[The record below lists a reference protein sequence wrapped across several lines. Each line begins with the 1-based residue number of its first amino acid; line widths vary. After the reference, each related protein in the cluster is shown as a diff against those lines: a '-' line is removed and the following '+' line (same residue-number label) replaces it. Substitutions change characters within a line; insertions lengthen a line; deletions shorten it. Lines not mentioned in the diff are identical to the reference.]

1 MKLYNYKHEL
11 LAYLDDVNPSLEKIL
26 GGISTLSFV
35 FYKDKYDNENGLM
48 REDERYKYVV
58 NEAVVEYDG
67 EFFVIKNSTP
77 IHDEYGVIYKEVSC
91 KHMSVELSG
100 TKIDGLWGFSPTVE
114 SFESPYN
121 RPTTIYNAF
130 SDLLK
135 NHTNGWELGII
146 PDSEKR
152 RTFEF
157 EWVTPMQ
164 VIVDLSQVYG
174 YTPHFRTEYKY
185 GKICK
190 YVDLLTDDYGEIKG
204 YYRHESTLK
213 SIRKPITSEGI
224 TTRLYVFG
232 YNDITLNDIPTES
245 RTINGTSYNIHE
257 KGKSYIDNFDYYLK
271 QGYTYEECLKYFI
284 KTDVVR
290 DDLYV
295 DPEDLYTFGKEHIEK
310 VAMPNVSYTVV
321 ITDIDF
327 IGKPEIEIGHKIRI
341 YDDEMNVDLV
351 GRVSKISFSNDD
363 KENKLIEISN
373 YYTLLEEIDLLTDM
387 VIKQNTLQTRAIKRY
402 SKFANSIVINDSTGI
417 IVQSDRQDLI
427 NPNSRMAEDHIPYYR
442 DVVRIGEYEYGKYGI
457 QILDGELQMDRYDNK
472 TRVLINNDD
481 GFVMYRDKDGNGE
494 FGDNER
500 VFWVDYDGIA
510 HANGFTITNSDIFVG
525 EGETIMDRFD
535 TVTETID
542 GVKET
547 TTNLST
553 VVNQTAEQVS
563 LKANKTEV
571 SELRGVVDGYE
582 ERIQQ
587 AELKVT
593 ADAIIS
599 TVSETIETAKTE
611 AINTS
616 SQYVDG
622 QLVNYYTKTE
632 SDSKIEQT
640 ASSVAIEVANTQ
652 INNLQIGGANLLLN
666 SDEKKELNRA
676 EPNTYNHISYN
687 LVDDYKN
694 LTLSEDTTFV
704 LSFTSDRNGNFDKEC
719 FDSITFDDG
728 WYQRWSR
735 EDIDKITYIKDSTFK
750 FVMKPKTLP
759 KGTPLA
765 DKLTFIAEFEYG
777 GGLFYDVMLV
787 EGNKATD
794 YTPSF
799 TDINNSI
806 AKMEI
811 KADEIASTVARQE
824 VQNMEI
830 GGTNL
835 IGQTT
840 QTQGYGVEVVEVTET
855 GWTVRGSQDRDNAVF
870 RFLNVLDRNGWYTF
884 SFDGKFNGNS
894 FRTYVEA
901 NDQRVGTVNL
911 TSEWQHFSFTFE
923 VTNYDFDNTGVY
935 TFIEFQRLGN
945 ELYYFKNVKL
955 EHGKIETDYSPC
967 PRDYSTTT
975 QMNSAIQQKA
985 DSITSSV
992 SKTYATKNDVNSNF
1006 ATKSE
1011 LTQTSNAFTLQFS
1024 EQANGDNLVHNGNFS
1039 GGDSGWLRSGDLHF
1053 YTGIL
1058 PNINNGALLGSN
1070 TGGGF
1075 YSNKFKIKYGQTY
1088 TFALDMKVESN
1099 VSNAYCVLEC
1109 FDGNNAYRGE
1119 IFNRRINNGHNGRL
1133 HYHHTMTTCNG
1144 VTVGSDWTARVK
1156 IWHSGST
1163 VAYNGYLIVVH
1174 NICVT
1179 EGRNSAV
1186 YVGSSSGTF
1195 EGITHIDK
1203 DGVKVTH
1210 SADGSYSHMSAS
1222 GFKYYDAHANWSYHS
1237 LMKQGW
1243 LGDISGTSW
1252 SRTITLPPS
1261 FRNKVFSVIISIEMV
1276 NAVNTHDVIKHY
1288 KVTVPQ
1294 NTVNY
1299 ANGTFV
1305 INMSALAYYVPGQ
1318 GSATAITTNV
1328 SWIAIA

>member
-26 GGISTLSFV
+26 GGISTLSFI

-351 GRVSKISFSNDD
+351 GRVSKVSFSNDD

-373 YYTLLEEIDLLTDM
+373 YYTLLEEVDLLTDM

-599 TVSETIETAKTE
+599 TVSETVESAKTE

-640 ASSVAIEVANTQ
+640 ATE
-652 INNLQIGGANLLLN
+652 
-666 SDEKKELNRA
+666 
-676 EPNTYNHISYN
+676 IS
-687 LVDDYKN
+687 
-694 LTLSEDTTFV
+694 
-704 LSFTSDRNGNFDKEC
+704 
-719 FDSITFDDG
+719 
-728 WYQRWSR
+728 
-735 EDIDKITYIKDSTFK
+735 
-750 FVMKPKTLP
+750 
-759 KGTPLA
+759 
-765 DKLTFIAEFEYG
+765 
-777 GGLFYDVMLV
+777 
-787 EGNKATD
+787 
-794 YTPSF
+794 
-799 TDINNSI
+799 
-806 AKMEI
+806 
-811 KADEIASTVARQE
+811 STVARQE

-855 GWTVRGSQDRDNAVF
+855 GWNVRGSQDRDNAVF

-884 SFDGKFNGNS
+884 SFDGKFNGAG

-923 VTNYDFDNTGVY
+923 VTNYDFDSTGVY

-985 DSITSSV
+985 DEITSIV
-992 SKTYATKNDVNSNF
+992 EVTKSSGVEMIPQSYTVNSISGFKPIFGHLDVITDGLLSRTQAQIETDFIPVDRTKPIHCSYDF
-1006 ATKSE
+1006 ATVGNG
-1011 LTQTSNAFTLQFS
+1011 QTCIFFIQYKANKDM
-1024 EQANGDNLVHNGNFS
+1024 NGDNNQAICWV
-1039 GGDSGWLRSGDLHF
+1039 DSGAGHTGRKMGEYTINAQTLLNGTRYVKLRLLVNWDNHSAFQYTYF
-1053 YTGIL
+1053 YKL
-1058 PNINNGALLGSN
+1058 SALQLQSRSA
-1070 TGGGF
+1070 TTQIAQM
-1075 YSNKFKIKYGQTY
+1075 SDQI
-1088 TFALDMKVESN
+1088 ALKVE
-1099 VSNAYCVLEC
+1099 A
-1109 FDGNNAYRGE
+1109 
-1119 IFNRRINNGHNGRL
+1119 
-1133 HYHHTMTTCNG
+1133 
-1144 VTVGSDWTARVK
+1144 
-1156 IWHSGST
+1156 
-1163 VAYNGYLIVVH
+1163 
-1174 NICVT
+1174 
-1179 EGRNSAV
+1179 
-1186 YVGSSSGTF
+1186 
-1195 EGITHIDK
+1195 
-1203 DGVKVTH
+1203 DGVKSIIQQNPESVRIGFNAISNYFDLNSTRLQVGH
-1210 SADGSYSHMSAS
+1210 SDGSYTQI
-1222 GFKYYDAHANWSYHS
+1222 GQNGVVYYDSYANWKYHS

-1252 SRTITLPPS
+1252 SRTIALPPS
-1261 FRNKVFSVIISIEMV
+1261 FRNKIFSVIVTV
-1276 NAVNTHDVIKHY
+1276 NACVAVNTHDVIKHY
-1288 KVTVPQ
+1288 RITVPQ
-1294 NTVNY
+1294 ATVDY

-1318 GSATAITTNV
+1318 GSATAITTDV

>member
-351 GRVSKISFSNDD
+351 GRVSKVSFSNDD

-373 YYTLLEEIDLLTDM
+373 YYTLLEEVDLLTDM

-599 TVSETIETAKTE
+599 TVSETVESAKTE

-640 ASSVAIEVANTQ
+640 ASSVAIEVANTR

-687 LVDDYKN
+687 LVDDYVG
-694 LTLSEDTTFV
+694 LTLNNDTTFV
-704 LSFTSDRNGNFDKEC
+704 LSFMVDRTGNTEFEC
-719 FDSITFDDG
+719 FDTITFDNG
-728 WYQRWSR
+728 WAHRWTRS
-735 EDIDKITYIKDSTFK
+735 DIDKITLIQGSTYK

-759 KGTPLA
+759 KGATIA
-765 DKLTFIAEFEYG
+765 DKLYFIAENYYG
-777 GGLFYDVMLV
+777 GGLFYKLMLT
-787 EGNKATD
+787 ESEKAFD
-794 YTPSF
+794 WQPALK
-799 TDINNSI
+799 DIEASI
-806 AKMEI
+806 ARIDVKS
-811 KADEIASTVARQE
+811 DEI
-824 VQNMEI
+824 
-830 GGTNL
+830 NL
-835 IGQTT
+835 SVNQVKENLSNNYPTT
-840 QTQGYGVEVVEVTET
+840 
-855 GWTVRGSQDRDNAVF
+855 S
-870 RFLNVLDRNGWYTF
+870 
-884 SFDGKFNGNS
+884 
-894 FRTYVEA
+894 
-901 NDQRVGTVNL
+901 
-911 TSEWQHFSFTFE
+911 
-923 VTNYDFDNTGVY
+923 
-935 TFIEFQRLGN
+935 
-945 ELYYFKNVKL
+945 
-955 EHGKIETDYSPC
+955 
-967 PRDYSTTT
+967 
-975 QMNSAIQQKA
+975 QMNSALQQKA
-985 DSITSSV
+985 NEITLSV
-992 SKTYATKNDVNSNF
+992 SETYTTKDEVKGTY

-1011 LTQTSNAFTLQFS
+1011 LSQSSDNLTIKFSNSSSGGNLV
-1024 EQANGDNLVHNGNFS
+1024 ANGDFLNGRDNWWTW
-1039 GGDSGWLRSGDLHF
+1039 GDTQYYLNSIPDCS
-1053 YTGIL
+1053 I
-1058 PNINNGALLGSN
+1058 GARLGSN
-1070 TGGGF
+1070 GVGGF
-1075 YSNKFKIKYGQTY
+1075 
-1088 TFALDMKVESN
+1088 
-1099 VSNAYCVLEC
+1099 VSNQFRIKPNTKYTLS
-1109 FDGNNAYRGE
+1109 FDGYVEVNVIEGYAIIEMLDGNGGNRGA
-1119 IFNRRINNGHNGRL
+1119 ILIHRIGRTL
-1133 HYHHTMTTCNG
+1133 EKNIIHLTT
-1144 VTVGSDWTARVK
+1144 GSDVGTDWKAQVAFKHEGSRVPN
-1156 IWHSGST
+1156 
-1163 VAYNGYLIVVH
+1163 NGYLMVLKNV
-1174 NICVT
+1174 CLT
-1179 EGRNSAV
+1179 EGHNSGQ
-1186 YVGSSSGTF
+1186 YVPSTKTLY
-1195 EGITHIDK
+1195 EGVTRIDK
-1203 DGVKVTH
+1203 DGITVTH
-1210 SADGSYSHMSAS
+1210 SADSSYSTMSATGFTFNSHGS
-1222 GFKYYDAHANWSYHS
+1222 GHRYHN

-1243 LGDISGTSW
+1243 IDTISFGGIGANGW
-1252 SRTITLPPS
+1252 STTITLPPE
-1261 FRNKVFSVIISIEMV
+1261 FKNKPFSVIPAITYVGCPHIAD
-1276 NAVNTHDVIKHY
+1276 AVKMFEINIPHGE
-1288 KVTVPQ
+1288 
-1294 NTVNY
+1294 VNY
-1299 ANGTFV
+1299 ANGTFKIYIYASGLWAEGLSTTYSV
-1305 INMSALAYYVPGQ
+1305 EVR
-1318 GSATAITTNV
+1318 ATWV
-1328 SWIAIA
+1328 AIA